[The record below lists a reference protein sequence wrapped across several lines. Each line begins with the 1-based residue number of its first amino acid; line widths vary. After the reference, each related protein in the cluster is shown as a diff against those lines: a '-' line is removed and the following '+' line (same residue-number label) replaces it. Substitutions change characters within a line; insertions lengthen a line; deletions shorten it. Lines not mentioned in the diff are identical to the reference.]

1 MRMLGP
7 ILASRPACPKRLAQ
21 APEGCDTSGMTSGG
35 ETGAARLDAA
45 WGRLMA
51 AAQDGDRGAYERLLR
66 ETTPFVRRIARF
78 QRVHPDAVD
87 DVVQEVLL
95 TVHRARQ
102 TYDPSRS
109 FSAWLAAIAQ
119 RRSIDVLRRDGRK
132 MRRETH
138 EPIAYENH
146 PDPAAVWH
154 EEGTADMRAASVR
167 AALDGLP
174 AGQREAI
181 EILAMRQLSLEE
193 AARLT
198 GKSKGALKVNMH
210 RALNSLRTR
219 FGGGVP

>member
-1 MRMLGP
+1 
-7 ILASRPACPKRLAQ
+7 
-21 APEGCDTSGMTSGG
+21 
-35 ETGAARLDAA
+35 
-45 WGRLMA
+45 MA
-51 AAQDGDRGAYERLLR
+51 AAQGGDRVAYERLLR

-78 QRVHPDAVD
+78 QRVHPDAID

-102 TYDPSRS
+102 TYDPTCS

-132 MRRETH
+132 GRREMH

-146 PDPAAVWH
+146 PDPAAAWP
-154 EEGTADMRAASVR
+154 EEGTADMRAVSVK
-167 AALDGLP
+167 AAVDGLP

-181 EILAMRQLSLEE
+181 EILAMRQMSLDE

-210 RALNSLRTR
+210 RALHSLRTR
-219 FGGGVP
+219 FGGGAS